1 MHFFSLLRYQLCIPC
16 LLVSIHREEEI
27 GFMQSEGLGKQRAA
41 SYQLEANTRKV
52 LLQVQVSEAIL
63 SSLSLSLK
71 IYLCTQMYR
80 SGSEHRP

>member
-63 SSLSLSLK
+63 SSLSLSQNLSMH
-71 IYLCTQMYR
+71 TDV
-80 SGSEHRP
+80 